1 MQMDWLDNDL
11 DQIRVRRE
19 ELLDSM
25 EVDDSRAPQS
35 PTLLPQVLPDSPYL
49 DATMSSPIIT
59 SEMVTSELAH
69 PSGPPDLELAPGAT
83 EAPPDQERTMQTSM
97 EEALDIPEGDMD
109 QPLAYLTISAPGSG
123 AGFPILIWR
132 TGRNGGDRTA
142 GVMDHLLELL
152 GPMVLGSL

>member
-19 ELLDSM
+19 ELLESM
-25 EVDDSRAPQS
+25 EVDDSRAAQS
-35 PTLLPQVLPDSPYL
+35 PTLPQVLPDSPYL
-49 DATMSSPIIT
+49 DATLSSPQL
-59 SEMVTSELAH
+59 SSELADS
-69 PSGPPDLELAPGAT
+69 SGPPDLELAPGAT
-83 EAPPDQERTMQTSM
+83 EAPPNQERSMQTSM
-97 EEALDIPEGDMD
+97 EEALDIPAGDMD

-123 AGFPILIWR
+123 GGFPILIWR
-132 TGRNGGDRTA
+132 TGGDRTP